1 MYFTVKSMYPTL
13 RMYTKQRQPPESH
26 CHAPHI
32 SNIGINDTN
41 RTQTKDPN
49 PDLGPDHK
57 SDSKYDTRPNSE
69 P

>member
-1 MYFTVKSMYPTL
+1 
-13 RMYTKQRQPPESH
+13 MYTKQRQPPESH